1 MVSMTR
7 SLRQM
12 RMNGYLALAGAVLL
26 GGCASA
32 PAGSAVSLD
41 PGLTAADTTFAM
53 LDPADEGARA
63 AVPHV
68 ERRLR
73 ALGFEPSQNPDL
85 LVEIS
90 AAERSR
96 AIGAYVPG
104 ECETET
110 VAWVEPP
117 EENWLVGGGNVLT
130 LNVRLIDAETGTPV
144 FMSSAQRRA
153 ASGFTGA
160 HAEELAKAVLRGDPR
175 KAPRRAAPGC

>member
-1 MVSMTR
+1 
-7 SLRQM
+7 
-12 RMNGYLALAGAVLL
+12 MNGALRRTRMKVSLALAGTALL
-26 GGCASA
+26 GGCAST

-130 LNVRLIDAETGTPV
+130 LNVRLIDAETGAPV

-153 ASGFTGA
+153 DSGFTGA
-160 HAEELAKAVLRGDPR
+160 HAAKLTEAALRGDPR
-175 KAPRRAAPGC
+175 KAPRRATPGC